1 MIPVT
6 EHDREPHLDVS
17 ALLTGETPPSERRAA
32 LAHVRGCAECR
43 DQFVVLGAAMGEV
56 RDAVRHAPVEPGEV
70 PPLRLDRSVA
80 ATPAAAGARP
90 PVPAPPT
97 TVAPRR
103 RRLVRA
109 GLGAAAAVL
118 LVASGFG
125 VGRAVTDDGPPPTE
139 VAAPAAP
146 VPLVPVGTTPGPVA
160 GSAAMAGEGGEQTMS
175 IALAGLTAPEAGTHY
190 TIWLIDTASGRARQV
205 GVMPE
210 SDAAVMRAV
219 FALPA
224 DDAVGYDALNVS
236 VEDDEVVVTA
246 PTHSLLRG
254 SLA

>member
-1 MIPVT
+1 MT
-6 EHDREPHLDVS
+6 EHHREPHLDVS

-32 LAHVRGCAECR
+32 LAHVRDCADCR

-70 PPLRLDRSVA
+70 PPLRLDRSDATAPDIGASVTAPVA
-80 ATPAAAGARP
+80 LAAAR
-90 PVPAPPT
+90 
-97 TVAPRR
+97 PRR
-103 RRLVRA
+103 SRLVRA

-118 LVASGFG
+118 LVAAGFG
-125 VGRAVTDDGPPPTE
+125 AGRGLTDDGSSRTE

-146 VPLVPVGTTPGPVA
+146 VPLVSVGSTAAPVA
-160 GSAAMAGEGGEQTMS
+160 GSAAMTGEGGEQKMA
-175 IALAGLTAPEAGTHY
+175 IALAGLTAPAAGTHY
-190 TIWLIDTASGRARQV
+190 TIWLIDTVGGRAREV

-210 SDAAVMRAV
+210 SDATVMRAV

-224 DDAVGYDALNVS
+224 DEAEGYDALNVS
-236 VEDDEVVVTA
+236 VEDDETVVSA

-254 SLA
+254 TLV